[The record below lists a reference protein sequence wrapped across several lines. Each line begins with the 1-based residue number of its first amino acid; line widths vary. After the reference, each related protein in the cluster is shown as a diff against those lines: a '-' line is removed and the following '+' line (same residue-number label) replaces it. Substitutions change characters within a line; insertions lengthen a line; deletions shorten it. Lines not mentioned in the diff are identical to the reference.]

1 MQTTAF
7 QIELTPEES
16 VIVGEMT
23 FDQTAFQRDRER
35 FIQNSELAYKL
46 SNSLIQRS
54 GIPPHRLRYFTDP
67 EYFEGGRGKS
77 RQQVYERNG
86 TSGDDILRH
95 PNFLKHLRYFIFG
108 TELPASITSPFASA
122 VKECGMVTS
131 GDIAPLGAIARQ
143 LARAHGLERTM
154 AADEF
159 YKLCLD
165 LGLSTMNAGSIR
177 SSVLQL
183 RNAR

>member
-7 QIELTPEES
+7 QIELTPEELA
-16 VIVGEMT
+16 IVGQMT
-23 FDQTAFQRDRER
+23 FDQTAFQRDHDRYVR
-35 FIQNSELAYKL
+35 NADLAYKL
-46 SNSLIQRS
+46 CASLLERG
-54 GIPPHRLRYFTDP
+54 GIPDHRLRYFTDP

-77 RQQVYERNG
+77 RQQGYERHG

-108 TELPASITSPFASA
+108 TELSDAISSRFASA

-131 GDIAPLGAIARQ
+131 GDIAPLGATARQ
-143 LARAHGLERTM
+143 LARAYRLERTM

-159 YKLCLD
+159 YKLSLD
-165 LGLSTMNAGSIR
+165 LGLSTMTAGSIR

-183 RNAR
+183 RNTR